1 MLPGEVNL
9 QALRVARQNDLSAVD
24 YNDLM
29 MDIID
34 EVPEKRLKALQEIEK
49 EKLRVA
55 KAYNKKVKE
64 KSFQIGDLVWKTI
77 LPVGTRDRKF
87 GKWSPSWEGPYKVV
101 RIVPGNSYFVQTLQG
116 GRLSK
121 ALNGRYLK
129 KILS

>member
-1 MLPGEVNL
+1 
-9 QALRVARQNDLSAVD
+9 
-24 YNDLM
+24 
-29 MDIID
+29 MDRID

-64 KSFQIGDLVWKTI
+64 KSFQIGDLVWITI

-101 RIVPGNSYFVQTLQG
+101 GIVPVKSYFVQTLQG
-116 GRLSK
+116 SKLSK

-129 KILS
+129 EYYPSMWQEA